1 MFTTFILFKFFCH
14 VCNFC
19 AWKLYDVKSL
29 FCFEQSTVAI
39 EGRTWAMCEVT
50 SGESPTAVDKPDPPT
65 VVTQHSQPPRQ
76 FVLLSAQVISE
87 ISFIMLMTYHL
98 CEFMYISMQNL
109 LCYLFSINTEAAA
122 CFFYP

>member
-1 MFTTFILFKFFCH
+1 ML
-14 VCNFC
+14 VC
-19 AWKLYDVKSL
+19 AWKLNDVLCL

-109 LCYLFSINTEAAA
+109 LCYLFSINTKAAA